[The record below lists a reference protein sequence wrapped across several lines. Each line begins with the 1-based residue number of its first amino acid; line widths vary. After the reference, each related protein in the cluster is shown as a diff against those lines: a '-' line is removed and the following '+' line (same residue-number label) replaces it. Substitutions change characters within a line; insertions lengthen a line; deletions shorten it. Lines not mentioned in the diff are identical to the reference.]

1 MDMFITDIKQ
11 QTITIDGTV
20 YDADY
25 CAGEML
31 AEFRRRYGTDS
42 FYAEV
47 AEFLAEWFNDD
58 DRLTVHTSGS
68 TGAPKPLRVEKHRM
82 MNSAM
87 LTVDFLGLRHGDSAM
102 LCMPLKYIAG
112 KMVVVRSLV
121 AGLNLLPV
129 TPCGHP
135 MQAIGE
141 IPVFSAMIPMQVFN
155 SLQTDE
161 ERKRLMDVRHLII
174 GGGAIDEAL
183 GKALKSFPHAVWST
197 YGMTETLSHIAL
209 RRLNGKEASEWY
221 TPFSNVDVRLTPD
234 HTLAIHAPLVNP
246 ELLITNDI
254 VEFNARGQFRILGR
268 KDNTVNTGGVKVQ
281 IEQVEASL
289 RPLLPC
295 PFMVTSAPDAK
306 FGERIVLL
314 VENFAPDSPA
324 IRQAVETLPAYWRPK
339 QTVCITRLP
348 QTGTGKPDRATAK
361 KIAAS
366 APQNPI
372 GKD

>member
-1 MDMFITDIKQ
+1 M
-11 QTITIDGTV
+11 
-20 YDADY
+20 
-25 CAGEML
+25 
-31 AEFRRRYGTDS
+31 
-42 FYAEV
+42 
-47 AEFLAEWFNDD
+47 
-58 DRLTVHTSGS
+58 
-68 TGAPKPLRVEKHRM
+68 
-82 MNSAM
+82 
-87 LTVDFLGLRHGDSAM
+87 
-102 LCMPLKYIAG
+102 
-112 KMVVVRSLV
+112 
-121 AGLNLLPV
+121 
-129 TPCGHP
+129 
-135 MQAIGE
+135 
-141 IPVFSAMIPMQVFN
+141 
-155 SLQTDE
+155 
-161 ERKRLMDVRHLII
+161 
-174 GGGAIDEAL
+174 
-183 GKALKSFPHAVWST
+183 
-197 YGMTETLSHIAL
+197 
-209 RRLNGKEASEWY
+209 
-221 TPFSNVDVRLTPD
+221 
-234 HTLAIHAPLVNP
+234 
-246 ELLITNDI
+246 
-254 VEFNARGQFRILGR
+254 EFNARGQFRILGR